1 MGQLAERWG
10 GQKVE
15 NAPGRTRGKN
25 KTLVGYNWSQPPL
38 QSDSKRQRAGSS
50 GPKQAGRAKAQSTLQ
65 DGFRASKVMSRA
77 HSFCKPSLR
86 TEIDVGWKRE
96 IHGKGLFQLL
106 GQEKGDHQDRQSKGP
121 FHSAYLSAKGKAKS
135 GHEDPENQQR
145 DSAMKRGSR
154 KLWNALLP
162 SSSVCRQWDRSRS
175 EPLTTE
181 RSTLLSDTLPMED
194 GFEAGTQ
201 LVQGCSEEGMTL
213 TKEHA
218 EQRNFLR
225 AACLSKGKEK
235 MHNIAK

>member
-1 MGQLAERWG
+1 M
-10 GQKVE
+10 
-15 NAPGRTRGKN
+15 
-25 KTLVGYNWSQPPL
+25 
-38 QSDSKRQRAGSS
+38 
-50 GPKQAGRAKAQSTLQ
+50 
-65 DGFRASKVMSRA
+65 
-77 HSFCKPSLR
+77 
-86 TEIDVGWKRE
+86 
-96 IHGKGLFQLL
+96 L
-106 GQEKGDHQDRQSKGP
+106 GQEKGDHQDRQLKGP

-201 LVQGCSEEGMTL
+201 LVQGCSEEGTTL

-235 MHNIAK
+235 MRNIAK